1 MENKFKNAY
10 LSIDSSYYFKES
22 GLNEKKIID
31 SKIKLFNEINEEDK
45 NKVDV
50 LKSIIS
56 QYIEKVFP
64 EQKVQ
69 DIFSI
74 SHYLSKYFCKTK
86 NINKNSIEKYINYFF
101 NKRVSITYSNTFIL
115 NIEGMKN
122 IGNIISYIYSRLD
135 YYKIKNK
142 FELNYIIKKNGDSI
156 NVLTDF
162 YNYCADKNLPPNEEN
177 KSIFW
182 FNNRK
187 KYNLPGELIFL
198 INLFNKITIFD
209 FDINFQDD
217 TFNNELLKYF
227 ALVLMNLDLFLNKLK
242 YFKLNF
248 IHEKFQS
255 AYYSQYHQ
263 QILNKIS
270 PDSLKI
276 NTVKENDTLYLRKWN
291 FENNFMLEEYRNIE
305 LIKKRKINEIN
316 EEKEFEDFTIIQE
329 KKTDTFNNYYLRNN
343 ESFIVNKDYEYNNF
357 YNSIELYDPNKTFC
371 EDNLSNRSTI
381 NFKSCNTFNNI
392 NYNDKLNPKNINYKN
407 IVERYHY
414 TFEIIFIL
422 FKYISNYSLD
432 NIDLIMNDSYTPEL
446 IYYFKKFFKIDIK
459 KEDYYFHI
467 LDLYSN
473 KLNTI
478 RSLNFEIDSFD
489 LCSYEL
495 ILKILNN
502 NTRIKDLKI
511 SFFTCD
517 INYFPYTLEK
527 SYLFYTQDQLSIK
540 NSEFNENHLLE
551 YFYPEFKNNLLFL
564 LFLIKKKTLNKLG
577 LNFDIPILIQK
588 KENYMMTILKFL
600 LNIFI
605 YLNEP
610 SCKVNIVTLLSPST
624 ILDGNLMNNI
634 DKIFEEIDYNVKNM
648 YLYELYVQFTMYKIP
663 HIKNIISIN
672 LIILNIGDLDII
684 TFESVVNYLNSYKFA
699 NLSLLRQ
706 IKIKLVKN
714 IYCLSSKLKIILR
727 TLFNIK
733 LKNLKKLGLYSNIIL
748 KNEKECYF
756 ILKILN
762 DNWISSYTL
771 IFNERSQEMFKNYA
785 NNNNITYL
793 VPHNLENEII
803 GPEKNNNRNISTN
816 TDDTVYWYLKY
827 IFNNRFYY
835 ISKNFKA
842 QKYYIYNI
850 LKYLYFIKKIDI
862 FYDIISDE
870 AEKKKK

>member
-1 MENKFKNAY
+1 
-10 LSIDSSYYFKES
+10 
-22 GLNEKKIID
+22 
-31 SKIKLFNEINEEDK
+31 
-45 NKVDV
+45 
-50 LKSIIS
+50 
-56 QYIEKVFP
+56 
-64 EQKVQ
+64 
-69 DIFSI
+69 
-74 SHYLSKYFCKTK
+74 
-86 NINKNSIEKYINYFF
+86 
-101 NKRVSITYSNTFIL
+101 
-115 NIEGMKN
+115 
-122 IGNIISYIYSRLD
+122 
-135 YYKIKNK
+135 
-142 FELNYIIKKNGDSI
+142 
-156 NVLTDF
+156 
-162 YNYCADKNLPPNEEN
+162 
-177 KSIFW
+177 
-182 FNNRK
+182 
-187 KYNLPGELIFL
+187 
-198 INLFNKITIFD
+198 
-209 FDINFQDD
+209 
-217 TFNNELLKYF
+217 
-227 ALVLMNLDLFLNKLK
+227 
-242 YFKLNF
+242 
-248 IHEKFQS
+248 
-255 AYYSQYHQ
+255 
-263 QILNKIS
+263 
-270 PDSLKI
+270 
-276 NTVKENDTLYLRKWN
+276 
-291 FENNFMLEEYRNIE
+291 MLEEYRNIE
-305 LIKKRKINEIN
+305 LIKKRKMNEIN

-329 KKTDTFNNYYLRNN
+329 KKTDNFNNYYLKNN

-357 YNSIELYDPNKTFC
+357 YNSIDLYDPNKTFC

-392 NYNDKLNPKNINYKN
+392 NYNDKLNPKNINYRN

-610 SCKVNIVTLLSPST
+610 SCKVNIVTLLSPAT

-714 IYCLSSKLKIILR
+714 IDCLSSKLKIILR